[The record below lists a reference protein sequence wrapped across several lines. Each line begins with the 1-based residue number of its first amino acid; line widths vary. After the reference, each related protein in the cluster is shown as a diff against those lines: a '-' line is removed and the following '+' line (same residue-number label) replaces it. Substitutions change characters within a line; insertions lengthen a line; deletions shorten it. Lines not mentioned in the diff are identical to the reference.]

1 MCVDLNILYEDDFLA
16 VCEKPVGVCAQHAD
30 GVSDLPALLRQ
41 ATGAAEIFPVHRL
54 DTATGGVMVYAKTKE
69 AAAALSAQMQTGE
82 FRKTYLCVVH
92 GAVEPAADT
101 LEDLLFFDRRKNKSY
116 VVKRERKG
124 VKKAKLAY
132 ETITARETEAGILSL
147 LRVRLFT
154 GRTHQIRVQL
164 ASRRHPLAGDKKYG
178 AADGFSSPALFSA
191 ALSFRHPAEGKTLSF
206 SLLPP
211 ETGPWRFFGL
221 TDGLFRS

>member
-1 MCVDLNILYEDDFLA
+1 MCVDLNVLFENEFLA

-30 GVSDLPALLRQ
+30 GMTDLPALLRQ
-41 ATGAAEIFPVHRL
+41 ATGAAEIYPVHRL

-69 AAAALSAQMQTGE
+69 AAAALSAQIQNGD
-82 FRKTYLCVVH
+82 FQKTYLCVVH
-92 GAVEPAADT
+92 GTPEPAAET
-101 LEDLLFFDRRKNKSY
+101 LEDLLYFDRTKNKSF

-124 VKKAKLAY
+124 VKRARLAY
-132 ETITARETEAGILSL
+132 ETLAVRKTEAGSLSL

-154 GRTHQIRVQL
+154 GRTHQIRVQF

-178 AADGFSSPALFSA
+178 AADDFTAPALFSA
-191 ALSFRHPAEGKTLSF
+191 ALSFCHPATGERLSF

-211 ETGPWRFFGL
+211 EAEPWSFFGPIS
-221 TDGLFRS
+221 RYE